1 MKILDTVKSFFPV
14 VYISIVLEERSCHLC
29 IRIMKKDKLR
39 KEEKK
44 EFKAYGN
51 EMPIDAINLISK
63 YQKSYRFCYVAA
75 LLNSINQ
82 GALGTCKR
90 GEFAKYQVEA
100 ENVEAICMDEK
111 WSVYSYADDIA
122 WAKRTYEK
130 SGGLDFIF
138 SPFVV
143 LQELVK
149 EQLDET
155 PKMYVLSQNSSIT
168 LAIMGQESFQYGGYF
183 ILAPT
188 ETLGGG
194 DDEEENGDEEAAD
207 ANADEG
213 DLGDDIEELESLDD
227 IDGLSDLDDLEEE
240 VKLDEFEELDD
251 GDSECDSKKSSN
263 NLSDAN
269 SSLEELGKGMDIL
282 NFIKDSIE
290 KYYKSDLYESAFIED
305 IVFINDSQLSDE
317 VIDYI
322 HSTLLLNVSKEQVN
336 ISEKMCDMAISEVNA
351 S

>member
-29 IRIMKKDKLR
+29 IQITKKGKLQ

-44 EFKAYGN
+44 EFKAYGS
-51 EMPIDAINLISK
+51 EMPIDAINIIKK

-138 SPFVV
+138 SPFAV
-143 LQELVK
+143 LHELVSA
-149 EQLDET
+149 QLSAE
-155 PKMYVLSQNSSIT
+155 PKLYVLSQNSSIA
-168 LAIMGQESFQYGGYF
+168 LAIMSEEGFQYGGYF

-188 ETLGGG
+188 ETLESAEG
-194 DDEEENGDEEAAD
+194 DEEEGGDAEADTAD
-207 ANADEG
+207 DG

-227 IDGLSDLDDLEEE
+227 IDGLSDLDDLEDE
-240 VKLDEFEELDD
+240 VKLDEFEELEDAGVD
-251 GDSECDSKKSSN
+251 EKSSKGPSR
-263 NLSDAN
+263 LSDAN

-290 KYYKSDLYESAFIED
+290 KYYKSDLYESTFIED

-317 VIDYI
+317 VVDYI

-336 ISEKMCDMAISEVNA
+336 ISEKMCEMAISEVQA